1 MNKLLSVK
9 IEIIVQVLL
18 KLIYSNILMFKWS
31 INEMVNFLEIGI
43 VSKVSTSILMKLM
56 TLKEQT

>member
-18 KLIYSNILMFKWS
+18 KLIYNNILMFKCS

-43 VSKVSTSILMKLM
+43 VSKVSTSI
-56 TLKEQT
+56 